1 MSASL
6 KRICV
11 LGVLT
16 VTLCMSC
23 ADNTEDYVSP
33 MSAHQREVIQYFK
46 EVSLGF
52 EYGNAPKTTAKW
64 LSPMKIW
71 VGGDK
76 QNTLLLAALSKTIAE
91 LNALATDGFYIQI
104 TDDTLQSNCYIFLGS
119 KHEFLDRFPDA
130 ASTLN
135 TNYGLFNVWIRE
147 HQITKARIF
156 IDTHRPTLNQQKST
170 LKEELTQALGF
181 GKDSPRYTNSIFYET
196 PEDGGFALEY
206 SDLDREVISLLYH
219 PDMKAGLTEGM
230 VNLILIEIF
239 RQQNRAE

>member
-1 MSASL
+1 MSAPF
-6 KRICV
+6 KRIYL
-11 LGVLT
+11 LGALAA
-16 VTLCMSC
+16 TLCMSC
-23 ADNTEDYVSP
+23 ADNTEDYISP

-52 EYGNAPKTTAKW
+52 EYGNAPKTTFKW

-76 QNTLLLAALSKTIAE
+76 QNTFLLEELSKTIAE
-91 LNALATDGFYIQI
+91 LNALATDGFYIQL

-135 TNYGLFNVWIRE
+135 ANYGLFNVWIHQ
-147 HQITKARIF
+147 HQIIKARIF
-156 IDTHRPTLNQQKST
+156 VDTYQPTLNQQKST

-181 GKDSPRYTNSIFYET
+181 GKDSPHYANSIFYET

-206 SDLDREVISLLYH
+206 SDLDLEIISLLYH
-219 PDMKAGLTEGM
+219 PDMKVGLTEGM

-239 RQQNRAE
+239 RKQNHAA